1 MPLLPNPFR
10 QNIFNVANVP
20 LTLVAIPEP
29 VAELEAY
36 KPYLTRSGG
45 GGADAP
51 DAKREQ
57 RKRKIVA
64 LPSVAP
70 VRVSG

>member
-1 MPLLPNPFR
+1 MPLSPNPFR
-10 QNIFNVANVP
+10 RSIFNAANVP

-45 GGADAP
+45 GADVP

-64 LPSVAP
+64 LPSVDHVP
-70 VRVSG
+70 VAR